1 MEFTGKVVLISGAT
15 GGIGAEIA
23 NQLSSK
29 GAKLALFARREDK
42 LAEIS
47 NKMSKNCECVYQNCD
62 VKNLDD
68 VTRAVEFTFKSFG
81 KIDCAILT
89 AGILVPNPI
98 QTFDSKIIKDSMEI
112 NFMGNVYFI
121 ERLLPIMKK
130 QKSGTIA
137 VTSTLP
143 DRRGVPGW
151 GAYGASKAALSWLL
165 ESLRSE
171 AKQRYNINIITIKP
185 GSVLTPM
192 LEDYKRRGAITSEK
206 AASIIINGIAKG
218 KKIIQFPL
226 SQVALIRLT
235 DAFPVNAYDSLDID
249 QQKGEGYPYVEEK

>member
-1 MEFTGKVVLISGAT
+1 MEFTEKVVLISGAT
-15 GGIGAEIA
+15 GGMGAEIA
-23 NQLSSK
+23 NQLSNK

-47 NKMSKNCECVYQNCD
+47 GRLGKNCDCVYQKCD
-62 VKNLDD
+62 VKNQDD
-68 VTRAVEFTFKSFG
+68 VVRAVEFTNNSFG

-89 AGILVPNPI
+89 AGVLVPNPI
-98 QTFDSKIIKDSMEI
+98 QRFDSKIIKDSMEI

-121 ERLLPIMKK
+121 ERLLQIMKK

-137 VTSTLP
+137 ATSTLP

-151 GAYGASKAALSWLL
+151 GAYGASKAALSWLM

-171 AKQRYNINIITIKP
+171 AKQRYNINVITIKP

-192 LEDYKRRGAITSEK
+192 LEGYKRRGAITAEK
-206 AASIIINGIAKG
+206 AARIIIDGIMKER
-218 KKIIQFPL
+218 KVIQFPF
-226 SQVALIRLT
+226 SQVALVRMT
-235 DAFPVNAYDSLDID
+235 DAFPVNAYDNFDID
-249 QQKGEGYPYVEEK
+249 EQKGEGYPVVDEE